1 MSASHRSRVF
11 HVTRPRPGRGAL
23 VALLLTLS
31 PHLSHGQ
38 TPTGCVNGPAA
49 GKQIRV
55 DATVALP
62 LATVYH
68 LGDSILTAHGFQWKA
83 ASDVAARV
91 TTPRFEWPPGTESEP
106 WHGAESPGL
115 VITFSAFAAHD
126 STRLSILSEVV
137 CRVSPPEV
145 ELADS
150 SVESQLRVFGAVEI
164 VSGLREAL
172 HRPAPGTGPNSS
184 TP

>member
-1 MSASHRSRVF
+1 MCQHPHPAFLRS
-11 HVTRPRPGRGAL
+11 PGPAPI
-23 VALLLTLS
+23 VALLALLGAS
-31 PHLSHGQ
+31 LAPARLPGQAPVCPH
-38 TPTGCVNGPAA
+38 GPAA

-55 DATVALP
+55 DATIALP
-62 LATVYH
+62 LATIYQV
-68 LGDSILTAHGFQWKA
+68 GDSVLSAHGFQWRA
-83 ASDVAARV
+83 TSDVGARV
-91 TTPRFEWPPGTESEP
+91 TAPRQTWPPGTESEP

-150 SVESQLRVFGAVEI
+150 SVESQLRVLGAVEV
-164 VSGLREAL
+164 VSGLSDAL
-172 HRPAPGTGPNSS
+172 RHRVPRTAPDSA